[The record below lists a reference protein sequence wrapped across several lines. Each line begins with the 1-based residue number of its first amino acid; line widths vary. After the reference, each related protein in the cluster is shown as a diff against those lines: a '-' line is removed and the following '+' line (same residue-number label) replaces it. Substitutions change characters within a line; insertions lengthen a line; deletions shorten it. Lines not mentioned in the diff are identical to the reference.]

1 MGRKSQ
7 ERGYSHS
14 RRTFLA
20 GAGLLVAGGALGHG
34 TSLAAVPAPTA
45 GTAPPLPWKWPGLD
59 PYEAG
64 SLAYHY
70 YLDSGG

>member
-1 MGRKSQ
+1 MKKTQAREHS
-7 ERGYSHS
+7 SS
-14 RRTFLA
+14 RRVFLSS
-20 GAGLLVAGGALGHG
+20 AGLLVAGSALGRG
-34 TSLAAVPAPTA
+34 ASLAAAPAPTA

-59 PYEAG
+59 PFEAG

>member
-1 MGRKSQ
+1 
-7 ERGYSHS
+7 
-14 RRTFLA
+14 
-20 GAGLLVAGGALGHG
+20 VAGGALGHG
-34 TSLAAVPAPTA
+34 TNLAAAPAPTA

-59 PYEAG
+59 PFEAG

>member
-1 MGRKSQ
+1 MKKSQ
-7 ERGYSHS
+7 GREHS
-14 RRTFLA
+14 RSRRVFLSS
-20 GAGLLVAGGALGHG
+20 AGLVVAGGALGRG
-34 TSLAAVPAPTA
+34 ASFAAAPAPTA

-59 PYEAG
+59 PFEAG